1 MKHNDPKTPSEN
13 LNIRLGLIF
22 SSKLNDYLQKNGREK
37 TADVKRALEYWI
49 SIDGNPEDLQKEL
62 MATQREIE
70 HLQELLAEKERTI
83 SILQDQ
89 IQWLKAVGG
98 HVQVNGNKNSHI
110 TALAESEIKLTQ
122 K

>member
-13 LNIRLGLIF
+13 LNIRLGLVF

-62 MATQREIE
+62 MTAQKDIS

-89 IQWLKAVGG
+89 IQRLDGTRPSPLI
-98 HVQVNGNKNSHI
+98 HVNGNKNI
-110 TALAESEIKLTQ
+110 TAVTKGDDQ
-122 K
+122 G